1 MKEINLEKLQKLWNH
16 ATKNA
21 NQHEASTAA
30 LMFTKM
36 IAKHGLKVHLYSGQ
50 APATEQQIRD
60 AIDKAYIKGQMETKE
75 QYKRII
81 EHQKSQIYNEGY
93 RDGKS
98 DSYTK
103 DDMNREYNK
112 GFAAGIREGSIEK
125 AQPSR
130 LASHIAAYP
139 DSSGNVL
146 VSNAGSTNSLY
157 YLSNATAST
166 SFTIKCS
173 GL

>member
-1 MKEINLEKLQKLWNH
+1 MSEINFDKLQKLWNH

-36 IAKHGLKVHLYSGQ
+36 ISKHGLKVHLYAGQ
-50 APATEQQIRD
+50 APATEQQIRA

-81 EHQKSQIYNEGY
+81 EHQRNEIYNEGY

-103 DDMNREYNK
+103 EDIDRAYQK
-112 GFAAGIREGSIEK
+112 GYYMGQKEGSIEK
-125 AQPSR
+125 AEPSQ
-130 LASHIAAYP
+130 LSQ
-139 DSSGNVL
+139 STGNFVCNSGT
-146 VSNAGSTNSLY
+146 STHLFIHNG
-157 YLSNATAST
+157 TST
-166 SFTIKCS
+166 SSATIRV

>member
-1 MKEINLEKLQKLWNH
+1 MKEINLDKLQKLWNH

-21 NQHEASTAA
+21 NEHEASTAA

-50 APATEQQIRD
+50 SPATEQQIRE

-81 EHQKSQIYNEGY
+81 EHQRSEIYNEGY

-103 DDMNREYNK
+103 ADINRAYQK
-112 GFAAGIREGSIEK
+112 GYYAGQKDGAIQK
-125 AQPSR
+125 AIPSDLTQR
-130 LASHIAAYP
+130 A
-139 DSSGNVL
+139 GNRL
-146 VSNAGSTNSLY
+146 VSNSGTTSTTNLFFQ
-157 YLSNATAST
+157 NGTATST
-166 SFTIKCS
+166 FTIKCS
-173 GL
+173 

>member
-1 MKEINLEKLQKLWNH
+1 MSNINLDKLQKLWNH

-36 IAKHGLKVHLYSGQ
+36 IAKHNLKVHLYSGQ
-50 APATEQQIRD
+50 SPASEQQIKE
-60 AIDKAYIKGQMETKE
+60 AIDKAYIKGQIETKE
-75 QYKRII
+75 QYQRIM
-81 EHQKSQIYNEGY
+81 EHQRSEIYNEGY

-103 DDMNREYNK
+103 GDINAAYNK
-112 GFAAGIREGSIEK
+112 GYREGKEAAIQK
-125 AQPSR
+125 AIPSDITQSTGN
-130 LASHIAAYP
+130 LVCNSSTSSHLI
-139 DSSGNVL
+139 
-146 VSNAGSTNSLY
+146 VSNG
-157 YLSNATAST
+157 TAST
-166 SFTIKCS
+166 TLSTICI